1 MKMIAVFAKCK
12 VINGKEEEFIKM
24 AHELASKSRNE
35 AANVSYDILKESDK
49 NDNEYY
55 FLEKWND
62 KAGLDKHM
70 SMDYFK
76 STIAGVEKII
86 DGKLEIHVYETI

>member
-1 MKMIAVFAKCK
+1 MIAVFAKCK

-24 AHELASKSRNE
+24 AHELASNSRNE